1 MLTMSMLTN
10 LPRKPTG
17 ANQYKGLEVT
27 VDNVH
32 SDQLSQGNLR
42 EPINIREREELVII
56 YKVPTL
62 PKKPTGVNQHK
73 GEGGKDNNIII
84 SNPPKETIKA
94 PQGRS

>member
-1 MLTMSMLTN
+1 
-10 LPRKPTG
+10 
-17 ANQYKGLEVT
+17 
-27 VDNVH
+27 
-32 SDQLSQGNLR
+32 
-42 EPINIREREELVII
+42 VII